1 MPIHYMKSHALKCE
15 SIRKNNHVQQR
26 VLCNSVYSVW
36 LYRSAVVF
44 DTSIEIE
51 ILFSTPTHA
60 CTFFAYELNI
70 HRVYI
75 GPWELTTTDHMH
87 ASSRVQNRDLHYGQ
101 IWPQN
106 CIDTTTWSGVNIYN
120 YLIYYS
126 NCVVLYK
133 TIRLKQFVNA
143 GDRNP
148 IQPVWRARNVSYA

>member
-1 MPIHYMKSHALKCE
+1 M
-15 SIRKNNHVQQR
+15 
-26 VLCNSVYSVW
+26 
-36 LYRSAVVF
+36 
-44 DTSIEIE
+44 EIE

-106 CIDTTTWSGVNIYN
+106 M
-120 YLIYYS
+120 
-126 NCVVLYK
+126 
-133 TIRLKQFVNA
+133 
-143 GDRNP
+143 
-148 IQPVWRARNVSYA
+148 VWREYIQLSHILLELRGSL